1 MTWQAMYDNIYD
13 SFIATD
19 ASLSSSS
26 GKTVN
31 VRVTDETKGTVI
43 PGGPGQV
50 ETIRPTCRV
59 RALDLV
65 SASID
70 VADLPDGGITLNGQS
85 WIIKATQMR
94 PSPEGELAG
103 EVMLILMSES

>member
-1 MTWQAMYDNIYD
+1 MTWQAMYDNIYS

-19 ASLSSSS
+19 AVLSSS
-26 GKTVN
+26 GKTIN
-31 VRVTDETKGTVI
+31 VRATDETKGTVI

-59 RALDLV
+59 RMSELAG
-65 SASID
+65 ID
-70 VADLPDGGITLNGQS
+70 VGDLPDGSLTMNGQS

>member
-1 MTWQAMYDNIYD
+1 MTWQAMYDNIYS
-13 SFIATD
+13 SFISSD

-26 GKTVN
+26 GKTIN

-59 RALDLV
+59 RAADLV
-65 SASID
+65 AAAID
-70 VADLPDGGITLNGQS
+70 VADLPDSNITFNGQT
-85 WIIKATQMR
+85 WTVKATQMR